1 MDHYRYAKMAAFSLI
16 KKTAYATLPRKKLAE
31 LEYIKEFMRK
41 PDFKNPTR
49 FTEKMWLLKL
59 INGRRQKGLLQQ
71 CYDKYRV
78 RDYVKEKLGYE
89 SKGFLN
95 ELYGV
100 YNSADE
106 IDFDALPDSFALKV
120 TQSSGCN
127 YLCPDKSKI
136 DEEAVR
142 ETFRVWLDTARRW
155 MPGAGAESYLL
166 DGKARIIAEKL
177 LVTNGGVPHDLRV
190 FCFHGQPKLFW
201 CSKNVGD
208 TTRWE
213 GAHGSMP
220 VGNTY
225 DLAWKPLNLDLMTYP
240 HKEELYFEKPECLE
254 KILRISR
261 ILSEDFLFAR
271 IDFLMVDKTP
281 IFGEITFVHNGGYGR
296 FVPDRYD
303 KLFGEM
309 LDIDKYLCYAK

>member
-177 LVTNGGVPHDLRV
+177 LVTNGG
-190 FCFHGQPKLFW
+190 
-201 CSKNVGD
+201 
-208 TTRWE
+208 
-213 GAHGSMP
+213 GA
-220 VGNTY
+220 
-225 DLAWKPLNLDLMTYP
+225 AR
-240 HKEELYFEKPECLE
+240 PE
-254 KILRISR
+254 S
-261 ILSEDFLFAR
+261 FLFPWTAKAILVFKERWGYHQVGRGAR
-271 IDFLMVDKTP
+271 QYAC
-281 IFGEITFVHNGGYGR
+281 GQ
-296 FVPDRYD
+296 
-303 KLFGEM
+303 
-309 LDIDKYLCYAK
+309 YLRLGVETAKS